1 MGLAEDLDPVAE
13 AGDPVAEAG
22 EGLCEAAVPANTG
35 CLSVIKLSNFF
46 YQSINSLSMTYEHTT
61 MEHARNLL
69 YGI

>member
-35 CLSVIKLSNFF
+35 CLSVIKLYNFF
-46 YQSINSLSMTYEHTT
+46 LSVYKLLEH
-61 MEHARNLL
+61 
-69 YGI
+69 YI